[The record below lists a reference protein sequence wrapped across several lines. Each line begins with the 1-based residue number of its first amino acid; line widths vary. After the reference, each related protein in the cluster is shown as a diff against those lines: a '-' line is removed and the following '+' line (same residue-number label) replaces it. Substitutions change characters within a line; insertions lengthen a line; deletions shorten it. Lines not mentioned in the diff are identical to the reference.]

1 VIRIIVHAPR
11 ARVTSLQ
18 PCSPAILSVAG
29 LASGG
34 ALQHLKLM
42 INPHMI
48 ACANVTCLSQFVQL
62 RTLKIQ
68 TESFGLWT
76 QEKSVFA
83 PGGRLPA
90 LRRLEFDGSPV
101 SNFFEFLASCTF
113 NALEEVD
120 TQSFELEAEDWRH
133 LHVFLDAHLL
143 QTFTFSGDQTEE
155 QTLDILRHARANQLG
170 VDSDEHGSASYA
182 SIMQA
187 IPQAT
192 RIWVVDYRCNYENDF
207 AELMRE
213 IVRSA
218 APLQAVL
225 IRDRDDGPFHWIEDL
240 HCDDVDYAGH
250 RLVKVM
256 QWARILANRGIRM
269 LDEKRETLHDAVPIP

>member
-1 VIRIIVHAPR
+1 
-11 ARVTSLQ
+11 
-18 PCSPAILSVAG
+18 
-29 LASGG
+29 
-34 ALQHLKLM
+34 LK
-42 INPHMI
+42 
-48 ACANVTCLSQFVQL
+48 
-62 RTLKIQ
+62 
-68 TESFGLWT
+68 
-76 QEKSVFA
+76 
-83 PGGRLPA
+83 
-90 LRRLEFDGSPV
+90 FDGSPV
-101 SNFFEFLASCTF
+101 SHFFKFLASCTF

-120 TQSFELEAEDWRH
+120 IQSFELEAEDWRH
-133 LHVFLDAHLL
+133 LHVFLDAHPL
-143 QTFTFSGDQTEE
+143 QIFTFSGDQTEE